1 MIRRE
6 GRVDAQKPDAVRAA
20 SRAKRGEVT
29 NWEGRFFV
37 LAVIVILILGGIAG
51 MNSLIALFPR

>member
-6 GRVDAQKPDAVRAA
+6 GRVDALKPEPAQSPGR
-20 SRAKRGEVT
+20 RRTGETT

-37 LAVIVILILGGIAG
+37 LALIVILILGGIAG